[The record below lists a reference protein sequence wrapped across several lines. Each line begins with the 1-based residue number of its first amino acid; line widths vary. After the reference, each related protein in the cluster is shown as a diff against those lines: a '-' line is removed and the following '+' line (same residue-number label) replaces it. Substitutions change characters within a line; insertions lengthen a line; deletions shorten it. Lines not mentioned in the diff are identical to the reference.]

1 MTTESRRNNGAMFDC
16 IIRKGT
22 VVDGTGS
29 PPRRADVGIVRGII
43 QAVGDLT
50 EAPCH
55 RTVDAEGM
63 LVCPG
68 FVDIHTHADLS
79 VHMDEHEDILTP
91 MLMQGITTAIGGNC
105 GLGAAPVTKE
115 HRRDIVAYNEALAM
129 RSLEEQISWNSMGD
143 FLDRLERRGVILNL
157 GMLAPHGVL
166 RLPAMRPERRPAGA
180 DEVKDMGLLLDRSL
194 EEGAFGMSTGL
205 QYFPGSQSDTDE
217 LVALGGVIKRHGGV
231 FTSHLRSYCHTL
243 PQAIDEVLTVGREN
257 DIHVQISHI
266 YWQPYSKALT
276 PVVKRLVTLGSF
288 LYNRLGIPIPIEV
301 GLKGQFAPIDR
312 AISEGVSVGL
322 DVVPSSQGFTELLA
336 FFPPWVV
343 EGGRDKAM
351 ERLMD
356 PTIRL
361 KIRHDIE
368 HGEPDWPHR
377 DAAGWSMNY
386 FKMTG
391 WGGVRV
397 MSVSSEKNS
406 SMEGMS
412 FPELGKMIK
421 KHPFE
426 VMCDLL
432 VEEEGKVMVFHTPT
446 VPDDPFVAR
455 SMYYALFHPHVSITT
470 DTILLGMGR
479 PAHLFYD
486 CFPRY
491 LSFYAGDDKR
501 ISIPEAVRKCTSLPA
516 RQMGISERG
525 EIKEGY
531 AADVVVLDWDRLGT
545 TATFHEPKRYP
556 TGIEY
561 VLVNGEIVVDEGVYQ
576 KGVMAGNIIR
586 KS

>member
-1 MTTESRRNNGAMFDC
+1 MKNEHQKSGGTAFDC
-16 IIRKGT
+16 IIRGGT
-22 VVDGTGS
+22 VVDGTGA
-29 PPRRADVGIVRGII
+29 PPRRADVGVVAGTIR
-43 QAVGDLT
+43 AVGDLSD
-50 EAPCH
+50 ASSA
-55 RTVDAEGM
+55 RVIGAEGM

-68 FVDIHTHADLS
+68 FVDIHSHADLS

-91 MLMQGITTAIGGNC
+91 MLMQGITTTIGGNC

-115 HRRDIVAYNEALAM
+115 HRRDIVAYNEAFVM
-129 RSLEEQISWNSMGD
+129 RSMEERITWSSTGD
-143 FLDRLERRGVILNL
+143 FLDKMKQRGVTLNL

-166 RLPAMRPERRPAGA
+166 RLSVMGSDRRLAGA
-180 DEVKDMGLLLDRSL
+180 DEVKGMGRLLDRCM

-217 LVALGGVIKRHGGV
+217 LVSLGDVIKRHEGV

-243 PQAIDEVLTVGREN
+243 PQAIDEVLTVGRKN
-257 DIHVQISHI
+257 DIHIQISHI

-276 PVVKRLVTLGSF
+276 PVVKGFVTFGSF
-288 LYNRLGIPIPIEV
+288 IYNKLRVPIPIEL

-312 AISEGVSVGL
+312 AISDGMSVGL
-322 DVVPSSQGFTELLA
+322 DIVPSSQGFTELLA

-343 EGGRDKAM
+343 EGGRDKAL
-351 ERLMD
+351 ERLVD
-356 PTIRL
+356 PTIRR
-361 KIRHDIE
+361 KIRRDIE

-397 MSVSSEKNS
+397 MSVGSEKNRH
-406 SMEGMS
+406 MEGMS
-412 FPELGKMIK
+412 FPELGKLVK

-432 VEEEGKVMVFHTPT
+432 VDEEGRVMVFHTPT

-455 SMYYALFHPHVSITT
+455 SMYYALFHPHVSIAT

-479 PAHLFYD
+479 PSHLFYD

-491 LSFYAGDDKR
+491 LSFYAKNQGR

-516 RQMGISERG
+516 QQMGITGRG
-525 EIKEGY
+525 EIREGFG
-531 AADVVVLDWDRLGT
+531 ADVVVMNWERLET
-545 TATFHEPKRYP
+545 TATFYEPKRHP

-561 VLVNGEIVVDEGVYQ
+561 VIVNGKVVVDGGVYQ
-576 KGVMAGNIIR
+576 KGVMAGHILR